1 VRTDNDKTRWALAA
15 ATAIAVAVVVS
26 VAAAPPA
33 HADEHDD
40 AFIGALKG
48 HGIVPLGDPA
58 GVVAW
63 AHWSCDQLAAGSPK
77 EHVVVWLG
85 QNAPQADNSVFLR
98 EAALYY
104 CPELKNKAGW

>member
-1 VRTDNDKTRWALAA
+1 VRTEHSKTRSAVATLIAIA
-15 ATAIAVAVVVS
+15 ATAVMS
-26 VAAAPPA
+26 MPTA

-40 AFIGALKG
+40 AFVGALKS
-48 HGIVPLGDPA
+48 HGILPLGDPA
-58 GVVAW
+58 GMVGW

-77 EHVVVWLG
+77 EHIVVWLG
-85 QNAPQADNSVFLR
+85 QTAPQADNSVFLR